1 MTLEVDDLWGSGSD
15 WGSTKLEVWEGA
27 TKLKDITQPAYTGGS
42 STTWT
47 IKTND
52 TNKIKVVWDVDSS
65 MDWTAMYAVLKDSSN
80 NTLASWNG
88 NNYDGYSSTPADGSN
103 FYIPSSGYDSSNAA
117 VTGVVESSSPSVE
130 SYNSAA
136 GFTIIK
142 YAGDGYTDGD
152 TQTLDHSL
160 GVPLE
165 FVIAK
170 ARTSN
175 DGYDNGDWIVWHK
188 DLSSSKYLY
197 LNSSSAQRT
206 EASGYNLISTTNSGT
221 QHQVVVNNGTD
232 GSNYNYHYLNSGP
245 DNGTGEDY
253 ILYGWAG
260 VEGYSKFGKYTG
272 NASGMSHLST
282 LDSDQLLF

>member
-1 MTLEVDDLWGSGSD
+1 
-15 WGSTKLEVWEGA
+15 
-27 TKLKDITQPAYTGGS
+27 
-42 STTWT
+42 
-47 IKTND
+47 
-52 TNKIKVVWDVDSS
+52 
-65 MDWTAMYAVLKDSSN
+65 
-80 NTLASWNG
+80 
-88 NNYDGYSSTPADGSN
+88 
-103 FYIPSSGYDSSNAA
+103 
-117 VTGVVESSSPSVE
+117 
-130 SYNSAA
+130 
-136 GFTIIK
+136 
-142 YAGDGYTDGD
+142 
-152 TQTLDHSL
+152 
-160 GVPLE
+160 LE

-232 GSNYNYHYLNSGP
+232 GSSYNYHYLNSGP

-260 VEGYSKFGKYTG
+260 VEGYSKFGSYTG
-272 NASGMSHLST
+272 TGSATSPPFIYTGFEAGWLITKNINNGSVHWNLHDAARNPHNVVDERVWPNLNYASDSNYDKFDFYSNGFRPVTGDAGHNGTANTIIYAAFAESPFKYANAR
-282 LDSDQLLF
+282 